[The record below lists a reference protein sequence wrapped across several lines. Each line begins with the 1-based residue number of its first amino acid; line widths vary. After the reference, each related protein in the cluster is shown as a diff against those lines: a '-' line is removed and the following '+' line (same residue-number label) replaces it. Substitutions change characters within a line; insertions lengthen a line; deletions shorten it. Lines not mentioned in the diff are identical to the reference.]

1 MVDELT
7 LEQARTLRTQLQTL
21 RDELKSYLTL
31 AEESSQIVE
40 LDQPIGR
47 LSRMDAIQQQ
57 QMAAANR
64 SRNQMRL
71 LQVEAA
77 LRLDE
82 DEYGFCRICEDP
94 IAYGRLKIRPEAA
107 LCMTCQSQ
115 GEKMRR

>member
-1 MVDELT
+1 MDELT
-7 LEQARTLRTQLQTL
+7 PKQLA
-21 RDELKSYLTL
+21 ELIAQLHVLHEELTSYLVL

-71 LQVEAA
+71 LQVQAA
-77 LRLDE
+77 LRLEE
-82 DEYGFCRICEDP
+82 DEYGFCQICDEP
-94 IAYGRLKIRPEAA
+94 IGYGRLKVRPEAS
-107 LCMTCQSQ
+107 LCVTCQSR
-115 GEKMRR
+115 GERKRQ